1 MPRVLVVDDDEAV
14 CRSLRHTLSSNGFD
28 VDAISSAKEALEL
41 LRSNSYDIAIYDLV
55 MPDMDGIELLR
66 ETKKINC
73 ALPVV
78 MITAFA
84 TIDSAVEAMKR
95 GASDYIEK
103 PFRTRELLAVV
114 RRALEEAKFR
124 RSLQELCTSTEVEEV
139 ISSLNSPLRRL
150 ILSHLAESRDRVSF
164 SQLQRRVGERDPTK
178 FNFHLKKLRKAK
190 LVAQDEEKRYMLT
203 DKGRKALEVINK
215 LAELS

>member
-1 MPRVLVVDDDEAV
+1 MARVLVVDDDEAV
-14 CRSLRHTLSSNGFD
+14 CRSLKQTLTSNGFA
-28 VDAISSAKEALEL
+28 VDAINSPQEALEL
-41 LRSNSYDIAIYDLV
+41 LRSNIYDIAIYDLV

-66 ETKKINC
+66 ETKKINS

-103 PFRTRELLAVV
+103 PFRTREILAVV

-124 RSLQELCTSTEVEEV
+124 KSISELSTSKEVEEV

-150 ILSHLAESRDRVSF
+150 ILSYLEERGEKLSF
-164 SQLQRRVGERDPTK
+164 TQLQRGVGERDATK
-178 FNFHLKKLRKAK
+178 FNFHLRKLKEAG
-190 LVAQDEEKRYMLT
+190 LVEQDEDKRYTLT
-203 DKGRKALEVINK
+203 QKGRKALEVISS
-215 LAELS
+215 LAEV

>member
-1 MPRVLVVDDDEAV
+1 MPRVLVVDDDKAV
-14 CRSLRHTLSSNGFD
+14 CRSLKQTLASNGFD
-28 VDAISSAKEALEL
+28 VDATTSPREAIEL

-55 MPDMDGIELLR
+55 MPDIDGIELLR
-66 ETKKINC
+66 ETKKINS

-103 PFRTRELLAVV
+103 PFSTREILTVV
-114 RRALEEAKFR
+114 RRALEETKFR
-124 RSLQELCTSTEVEEV
+124 KSISELSTSKEVEEV

-150 ILSHLAESRDRVSF
+150 ILSYLGERGERLSF
-164 SQLQRRVGERDPTK
+164 TQLQRGVGERDATK
-178 FNFHLKKLRKAK
+178 FNFHLRKLREAG
-190 LVAQDEEKRYMLT
+190 LVEQDEDRRYMLT
-203 DKGRKALEVINK
+203 QKGRKALEVISSI
-215 LAELS
+215 AEA

>member
-1 MPRVLVVDDDEAV
+1 VVDDDEAV
-14 CRSLRHTLSSNGFD
+14 CRSLKQTLTSNGFA
-28 VDAISSAKEALEL
+28 VDAINSPQEALEL
-41 LRSNSYDIAIYDLV
+41 LRSNIYDIAIYDLV

-66 ETKKINC
+66 ETKKINS

-103 PFRTRELLAVV
+103 PFRTREILAVV

-124 RSLQELCTSTEVEEV
+124 KSISELSTSKEVEEV

-150 ILSHLAESRDRVSF
+150 ILSYLEERGEKLSF
-164 SQLQRRVGERDPTK
+164 TQLQRGVGERDATK
-178 FNFHLKKLRKAK
+178 FNFHLRKLKEAG
-190 LVAQDEEKRYMLT
+190 LVEQDEDKRYTLT
-203 DKGRKALEVINK
+203 QKGRKALEVISS
-215 LAELS
+215 LAEV

>member
-1 MPRVLVVDDDEAV
+1 LPRVLVVDDDKAV
-14 CRSLRHTLSSNGFD
+14 CRSLKQTLASNGFD
-28 VDAISSAKEALEL
+28 VDATTSPREAIEL

-55 MPDMDGIELLR
+55 MPDIDGIELLR
-66 ETKKINC
+66 ETKKINS

-103 PFRTRELLAVV
+103 PFSTREILTVV
-114 RRALEEAKFR
+114 RRALEETKFR
-124 RSLQELCTSTEVEEV
+124 KSISELSTSKEVEEV

-150 ILSHLAESRDRVSF
+150 ILSYLGERGERLSF
-164 SQLQRRVGERDPTK
+164 TQLQRGVGERDATK
-178 FNFHLKKLRKAK
+178 FNFHLRKLREAG
-190 LVAQDEEKRYMLT
+190 LVEQDEDRRYMLT
-203 DKGRKALEVINK
+203 QKGRKALEVISSI
-215 LAELS
+215 AEA

>member
-1 MPRVLVVDDDEAV
+1 VARVLVVDDDEAV
-14 CRSLRHTLSSNGFD
+14 CRSLKQTLTSNGFA
-28 VDAISSAKEALEL
+28 VDAINSPQEALEL
-41 LRSNSYDIAIYDLV
+41 LRSNIYDIAIYDLV

-66 ETKKINC
+66 ETKKINS

-103 PFRTRELLAVV
+103 PFRTREILAVV

-124 RSLQELCTSTEVEEV
+124 KSISELSTSKEVEEV

-150 ILSHLAESRDRVSF
+150 ILSYLEERGEKLSF
-164 SQLQRRVGERDPTK
+164 TQLQRGVGERDATK
-178 FNFHLKKLRKAK
+178 FNFHLRKLKEAG
-190 LVAQDEEKRYMLT
+190 LVEQDEDKRYTLT
-203 DKGRKALEVINK
+203 QKGRKALEVISS
-215 LAELS
+215 LAEV